1 MKKFFKRAV
10 SLAAAVSV
18 FALSALSASAKY
30 PNDRLKVRVPHASTA
45 PNLDDGGKKDAC
57 YSNAE
62 KLKFATFLGA
72 GKGEFARHEAYTVW
86 NGNAVYIWAK
96 VYDSTKCD
104 DNYGANNYVGESFHT
119 DCLEIYVDYTFELS
133 GSVRDSNK
141 LTAQLRVNPDYDD
154 TLPRSGAGQDQALI
168 QYYKKLGAP
177 YFSAKTDAKSS
188 LPAMSDVLGI
198 KQEKSR
204 AVVTRDSDGYIVE
217 LKLNHGGWASKN
229 IGLAMQI
236 QDHNVKNGK
245 DMDEEKYALRP
256 GFDYFNTANLEHFVL
271 EGYTPSAEYENWVKE
286 SAAAASSKAALTSSR
301 NVSSG
306 KPASSAAGGAS
317 ASVPGSTSSIP
328 SSITPEMSEFVESNK
343 NAASASKAGNTS
355 SKATESK
362 GEAKDASAPA
372 ENSGLPVWAIVL
384 IVVGGVIVVGGIA
397 AAAIVLT
404 KKKGAAPKDDE

>member
-30 PNDRLKVRVPHASTA
+30 PNDRLRVVVPHASTA
-45 PNLDDGGKKDAC
+45 PDLDDGGKKDAC
-57 YSNAE
+57 YSKAE
-62 KLKFATFLGA
+62 KLKFASFLGA

-86 NGNAVYIWAK
+86 SGNAVYIWAK

-104 DNYGANNYVGESFHT
+104 DNFGADNYVGESFHT

-133 GSVRDSNK
+133 GSVAGGNK

-154 TLPRSGAGQDQALI
+154 TLPKSGAGQGQALI

-217 LKLNHGGWASKN
+217 LKLNHGGWAAKN
-229 IGLAMQI
+229 IGLAMQV
-236 QDHNVKNGK
+236 QDHNVQNGK
-245 DMDEEKYALRP
+245 EKGSEIYALRP
-256 GFDYFNTANLEHFVL
+256 GFDYFNTGNLEQFVL

-301 NVSSG
+301 NVSSV

-317 ASVPGSTSSIP
+317 ASVSGSTSSIP
-328 SSITPEMSEFVESNK
+328 NSITPEMSEFVESNK